1 MIAIIIWIMKQ
12 ILNLLEMFENDQKVT
27 LNRWLSDK
35 AITKEIQ
42 QEINH
47 VSQIQIR
54 PVLKQWRILPLYNNE
69 FLMPAVEFYEN
80 IKTKQA
86 GLNFQDLLLS
96 CKYARNYPEVDHI
109 SKINITVF

>member
-1 MIAIIIWIMKQ
+1 MDNEANIV
-12 ILNLLEMFENDQKVT
+12 NLLEMFENDQKVT

-54 PVLKQWRILPLYNNE
+54 PVLSSG
-69 FLMPAVEFYEN
+69 EN
-80 IKTKQA
+80 TATI
-86 GLNFQDLLLS
+86 
-96 CKYARNYPEVDHI
+96 
-109 SKINITVF
+109 

>member
-1 MIAIIIWIMKQ
+1 MDNEANIV
-12 ILNLLEMFENDQKVT
+12 NLLEMFENDQKVT

-54 PVLKQWRILPLYNNE
+54 PV
-69 FLMPAVEFYEN
+69 
-80 IKTKQA
+80 
-86 GLNFQDLLLS
+86 
-96 CKYARNYPEVDHI
+96 
-109 SKINITVF
+109 